1 MSYFELPRKTFTA
14 AAAIECNTLVSLTAD
29 GVVPC
34 TAEKMPIGLAETQ
47 AHDADDVVGV
57 RLINA
62 SGSMEVL
69 CSGTVAVG
77 DKLSPAANG
86 AVAKSTA
93 FPVCGIALTA
103 GEDGSLVEMMPLLNL
118 QTKE

>member
-1 MSYFELPRKTFTA
+1 MSYFEIPRKTFVA
-14 AAAIECNTLVSLTAD
+14 GAAIECNTLVSLTAE

-34 TAEKMPIGLAETQ
+34 TAETLPVGVAETQ
-47 AHDADDVVGV
+47 AHDAEDVVGV

-62 SGSMEVL
+62 SGTVEVL
-69 CSGTVAVG
+69 CSGAVAVG

-118 QTKE
+118 QATE